1 MHPSIKV
8 EPSPAAWNSLVS
20 TEDSATEVWVGGT
33 EWWNTSQGY
42 VVNLIREDQTVFP
55 QKLETRFDREY
66 KVNSIYND
74 KYIVGIVIKLLIF
87 YVKTRKLRTRGV
99 EINIQ
104 VFFSACC
111 RQCNCHMFVL
121 VFSQSSLDNLQYI
134 WLVHRLDYQWIR
146 FLTNLTSIASSN
158 LLCSY
163 IRAYLKTN
171 YRTDISFPTH
181 SCNREYQR
189 IT

>member
-33 EWWNTSQGY
+33 EWGNASQGY

-55 QKLETRFDREY
+55 QKLKTRFDSEFDLQWQIYCWHCY
-66 KVNSIYND
+66 KTIN
-74 KYIVGIVIKLLIF
+74 LLCQNP
-87 YVKTRKLRTRGV
+87 KTQNPWR

>member
-1 MHPSIKV
+1 M
-8 EPSPAAWNSLVS
+8 
-20 TEDSATEVWVGGT
+20 
-33 EWWNTSQGY
+33 
-42 VVNLIREDQTVFP
+42 
-55 QKLETRFDREY
+55 
-66 KVNSIYND
+66 NSIYND

-146 FLTNLTSIASSN
+146 FLTNLTSFASFN
-158 LLCSY
+158 LPCSY
-163 IRAYLKTN
+163 IRVYLKTN

-189 IT
+189 INNFQLCQFSSCIFRFSPLFPSPTILPPTTER